1 MHEGLWQQLIGL
13 NPQATAARAKCEFLS
28 DPDRYVL
35 GLVSDRYEV
44 RLAERS
50 IVALESTGRLA
61 SRVYL
66 TQLCLLAYLI
76 NAQDLPLAGKLVRP
90 EMLPTGQF
98 FFRGLHRPPTETLEK
113 AFGPCPDRLLEAVG
127 RLGATQCEYGDASI
141 ELLVLPR
148 VPITF
153 AVWRADDEFPAR
165 ASVLVDQTV
174 AAHLPLDALHV
185 AMDLAVDA
193 VVEACQDS
201 K

>member
-1 MHEGLWQQLIGL
+1 MHEGLWQQLVEL
-13 NPQATAARAKCEFLS
+13 DPQATSARAKCQFLS
-28 DPDRYVL
+28 DPDRYVI
-35 GLVSDRYEV
+35 GLLSDTYEV
-44 RLAERS
+44 RPADQS

-61 SRVYL
+61 SRAYL
-66 TQLCLLAYLI
+66 VQLCLLAYLI
-76 NAQDLPLAGKLVRP
+76 NAQDTPLAGKLVRP

-98 FFRGLHRPPTETLEK
+98 FFRGLHSAPTAALEK
-113 AFGPCPDRLLEAVG
+113 AFGQYPDRLHEAVG
-127 RLGATQCEYGDASI
+127 QLGATQCEYGDASI

-148 VPITF
+148 VPMTF
-153 AVWRADDEFPAR
+153 AVWRADDEFAAR
-165 ASVLVDQTV
+165 ASVLVDETV

>member
-1 MHEGLWQQLIGL
+1 MHEGLWQQLVGL
-13 NPQATAARAKCEFLS
+13 DPQTTAARAKCEFLS

-35 GLVSDRYEV
+35 GLLSDKYEV
-44 RLAERS
+44 RLADRS

-76 NAQDLPLAGKLVRP
+76 NAQDLPLANKLVRP

-98 FFRGLHRPPTETLEK
+98 FFRGLHRPPTETLEE
-113 AFGPCPDRLLEAVG
+113 AFGQCPDRLLEAVG
-127 RLGATQCEYGDASI
+127 RLGATQREYGDVSI

-193 VVEACQDS
+193 VVEACNP
-201 K
+201 